1 MTAPPSTLPVP
12 VLEALAVAARDAH
25 RRQRDLVRASLVLC
39 PGQSQPRA

>member
-12 VLEALAVAARDAH
+12 VLEALAAAARDAH
-25 RRQRDLVRASLVLC
+25 RRQRDLVRESLVLC